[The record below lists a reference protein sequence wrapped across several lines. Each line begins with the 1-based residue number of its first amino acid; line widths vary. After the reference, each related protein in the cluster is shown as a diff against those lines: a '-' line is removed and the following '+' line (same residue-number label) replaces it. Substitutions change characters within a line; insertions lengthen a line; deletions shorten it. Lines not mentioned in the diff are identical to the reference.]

1 MSQQLTGIYRQGYI
15 ELREKPCHLSDET
28 QVFITLSESHDLPLN
43 TQEITPEQAQQ
54 LRHSLASFAE
64 EWNSPEMSIYDDY
77 DAAKLTIIRE
87 NLDES

>member
-43 TQEITPEQAQQ
+43 TQEIV
-54 LRHSLASFAE
+54 
-64 EWNSPEMSIYDDY
+64 
-77 DAAKLTIIRE
+77 
-87 NLDES
+87 